1 MRHKV
6 FFVWNLY
13 SQRMTL
19 RNDLFV
25 LPVIPSFIKYCIDC
39 GLHTLQIVLINDD
52 SVDSFSELCS
62 ACVHMKSCLEI
73 VIKSSS
79 PSMDFVVQIW
89 IWSIV
94 FQRDGNSITLKYEP
108 NSSSITWWMCG
119 RFFCLIVHLL
129 WAGCVPVTVWR

>member
-1 MRHKV
+1 
-6 FFVWNLY
+6 
-13 SQRMTL
+13 MTL

-89 IWSIV
+89 I
-94 FQRDGNSITLKYEP
+94 
-108 NSSSITWWMCG
+108 
-119 RFFCLIVHLL
+119 
-129 WAGCVPVTVWR
+129 